1 MLSRRALLGWSLGVL
16 GLAQAQSPDAQH
28 LKACE
33 ILVEHALR
41 AYNAGDWQDFYRD
54 FSERVRSH
62 CSEQSFHSVYLES
75 GYKQVG
81 SYRSRQLVNERSS
94 LQAPAGLLVYRA
106 QFSRCPATLSVNLVW
121 EGGSWKI
128 LQIRIDP

>member
-1 MLSRRALLGWSLGVL
+1 MLSRRALLGWSLSVL
-16 GLAQAQSPDAQH
+16 GMALAQSLDDQR
-28 LKACE
+28 KACE
-33 ILVEHALR
+33 PLVEHAMK
-41 AYNAGDWQDFYRD
+41 AYNAADWQGFYRD
-54 FSERVRSH
+54 FSERVRPH
-62 CSEQSFHSVYLES
+62 CNEQSFQSVYLEN
-75 GYKQVG
+75 GHKQVG
-81 SYRSRQLVNERSS
+81 SYRSRQLVGERSS